1 MKSFLNEK
9 SPFNAL
15 CSSQDF
21 HSIVRIFVIC
31 LHSKNFVKTQAY
43 ENVNAP
49 SEIISSHCEIVACE
63 FKSDQL
69 QMIILL
75 TALLQSTTPIRTPIF
90 PYICMYEARNWLF
103 KFLLRLENEITLDKK
118 WYFVTKIVLTYC
130 EKKLF

>member
-1 MKSFLNEK
+1 MHN
-9 SPFNAL
+9 
-15 CSSQDF
+15 
-21 HSIVRIFVIC
+21 R
-31 LHSKNFVKTQAY
+31 NFVKTQAY

-75 TALLQSTTPIRTPIF
+75 TALLQSTAPIRTPIF
-90 PYICMYEARNWLF
+90 PYICTYEARNWLF

-118 WYFVTKIVLTYC
+118 ISTMRMEFIPKFVSTPS
-130 EKKLF
+130 F